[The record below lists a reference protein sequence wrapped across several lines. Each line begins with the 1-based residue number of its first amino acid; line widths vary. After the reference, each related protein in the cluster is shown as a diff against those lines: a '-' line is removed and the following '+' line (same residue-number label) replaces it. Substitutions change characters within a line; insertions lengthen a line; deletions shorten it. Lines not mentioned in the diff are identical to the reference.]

1 MLVHPQFDPVAFAI
15 GPIKVHWYGIS
26 YLVGFAAFVMLG
38 RVQAARAHWQARG
51 WAARDVEDLLFY
63 GVVGVI
69 VGGRLGYVLFY
80 KPDFYFANPLKILE
94 VWSGGMSF
102 HGGLLAV
109 LIAVAWFARRRGRSF
124 LEVGDFMA
132 PCVPLGLASVRLG
145 GNFVNGEL
153 WGRFAD
159 ASLPWAMVFPQSG
172 SSLPRHPSQV
182 YQALLEG
189 VTLFVVL
196 WVVARRPRP
205 LGLVSGVFLSGYG
218 ILRFIAEFFRQPDS
232 FLPPLPLG
240 LSMGQWLCVPMIA
253 AGAWLMATAA
263 ARDERRPPPAASTA
277 A

>member
-26 YLVGFAAFVMLG
+26 YLVGFAVFVLLG
-38 RVQAARAHWQARG
+38 RIQAARDHWRSRG
-51 WAARDVEDLLFY
+51 WTARDVEDLLFY

-69 VGGRLGYVLFY
+69 VGGRLGYILFY
-80 KPDFYFANPLKILE
+80 KPDVYFANPLEIVK

-109 LIAVAWFARRRGRSF
+109 LLAVAWFARRRGRSF

-159 ASLPWAMVFPQSG
+159 PSLPWGMVFPQSG
-172 SSLPRHPSQV
+172 SNLPRHPSQI

-189 VTLFVVL
+189 LTLFVVL
-196 WVVARRPRP
+196 WVVSRTRRP
-205 LGLVSGVFLSGYG
+205 LGLVSGVFLAGYG
-218 ILRFIAEFFRQPDS
+218 VLRFVAEFFRQPDS

-253 AGAWLMATAA
+253 AGIWLIATAS
-263 ARDERRPPPAASTA
+263 AREARAPGRAPMRA
-277 A
+277 